1 MKKINIYFSK
11 KRSCSLKKQIQAIAK
26 IASKSSE
33 TRFYLQFLQF
43 EKLENSL
50 RISATNGNILSDIL
64 IGGEGSSFDT
74 DLNIGEKV
82 HIAAK
87 NFLKIDQ
94 DFLKIQIEESATI
107 NNSIIAEI
115 LKDGFPDVERVR
127 IKTKPPVT
135 LAINAALLRDL
146 ASTFEND
153 VVELSFDPE
162 FPSKAIFVSGK
173 ISSGLIMP
181 VNY

>member
-1 MKKINIYFSK
+1 MKKINIYFFNRK
-11 KRSCSLKKQIQAIAK
+11 SCSLKKQIQAIAK
-26 IASKSSE
+26 IAAKNDK
-33 TRFYLQFLQF
+33 TRPWLQFLQF
-43 EKLENSL
+43 EKLESFL
-50 RISATNGNILSDIL
+50 RISATNGHVLSDIL
-64 IGGEGSSFDT
+64 IDGEGLAFDT
-74 DLNIGEKV
+74 DLNTGEKV

-94 DFLKIQIEESATI
+94 DFLKIQIEETATI
-107 NNSIIAEI
+107 NSSIIAEI
-115 LKDGFPDVERVR
+115 LKNGFPDIEKVR
-127 IKTKPPVT
+127 IKTKLPVT

-153 VVELSFDPE
+153 VVELNFDPE

-181 VNY
+181 VNQ